1 MRASAEPPRRGGS
14 ASVCGRLSGHAEHLR
29 GRRCARVSSHDA
41 SPRPNVVVFTGP
53 LCVPAGSPASASS
66 PSYQAND
73 TPPTLAQVVRPGARG
88 VLLGSCGYGGAP
100 RPLPPLLLLIYLV
113 LSSSL
118 ASFSAPQRPLA
129 FSLLTSYSS
138 FHPPPSPP
146 RRRHPRLQPR
156 RQRLRRHPP
165 QPPPTLRRPLP
176 PMPMSPSP
184 PPVPRVVASPP
195 PAPCSVLRC
204 CMPCGVRPCSTD
216 PPGALSTGGGGTLSP
231 ATRLHCRRPSRP
243 DGPCKA
249 ASPVRCP

>member
-118 ASFSAPQRPLA
+118 ASFGAPQRPLA

-156 RQRLRRHPP
+156 RQRLRRLRR
-165 QPPPTLRRPLP
+165 LRRPSAALCRRCRCRPRHRPCRASSHRRRP
-176 PMPMSPSP
+176 PRAPCCGAACPAACGLAARTHRGPSP
-184 PPVPRVVASPP
+184 PAEGVRCRPP
-195 PAPCSVLRC
+195 PASIAAARAAPMDR
-204 CMPCGVRPCSTD
+204 
-216 PPGALSTGGGGTLSP
+216 
-231 ATRLHCRRPSRP
+231 
-243 DGPCKA
+243 